1 MRAPYFSSR
10 SLYPGFFSLFHSPSP
25 DSHPSPDSPLFRIP
39 VRSLNPSH
47 RSKPLQ
53 ISRLR
58 SVLLY
63 DSHYLKT
70 PFNFPNANPN
80 SICLDSEFLSE
91 SRFEASL
98 GSFSGFRTSIW
109 TSIHFSHSSLARS
122 SHIQHLIRPHNQ
134 TSNTTISPNSFLPVC
149 PLV

>member
-10 SLYPGFFSLFHSPSP
+10 SLYPGFLSLFHSPSP
-25 DSHPSPDSPLFRIP
+25 DLHPSPSSPLFRIP

-63 DSHYLKT
+63 DSPYSKT
-70 PFNFPNANPN
+70 TFNFLNANPN

-91 SRFEASL
+91 SQFEASL
-98 GSFSGFRTSIW
+98 RSFSGFRTSIR
-109 TSIHFSHSSLARS
+109 TPIRFSHSSLAHS
-122 SHIQHLIRPHNQ
+122 SHIQPLIRPHNQ